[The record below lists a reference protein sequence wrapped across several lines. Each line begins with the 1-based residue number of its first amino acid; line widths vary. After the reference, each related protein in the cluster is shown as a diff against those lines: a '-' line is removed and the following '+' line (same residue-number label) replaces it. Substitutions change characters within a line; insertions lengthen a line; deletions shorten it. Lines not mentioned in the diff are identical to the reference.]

1 MDLIGKRLQRFL
13 KNKGAF
19 FGFSS
24 IARSCLLASIA
35 LNLSGCASFG
45 PPSVDRD
52 RFDYI
57 NAIASSWKQQT
68 LLNIVKMRYADTPVF
83 LDVGQIISGYQL
95 QGTVT
100 VGGSLN
106 SASAFGDVL
115 NLGSAG
121 TYTDRPTITYTP
133 LMGAHF
139 IQVMITPIPP
149 PALLMRAEEG
159 WPIDML
165 LQIGVQ
171 SINGLSNRKG
181 GARGGHPADPDFVR
195 LLAALQRLQASGV
208 IDLRVEVS
216 SQTKQEGTILVI
228 SQKGLSPE
236 VQADRAL
243 VRQLL
248 GLRPDLEEYKIV
260 YGTVSGKDDEIAM
273 QTRSGFQLLNQL
285 GANVEV
291 PPEHIAERRTYPSI
305 PESEDMTRSMP
316 RLISIHAE
324 KSQPADAFVAVKYR
338 DYWYWVDDRDFR
350 SKGIFTFLMIIMTLS
365 EKEDKVQ
372 PPIVTIQGN

>member
-1 MDLIGKRLQRFL
+1 
-13 KNKGAF
+13 
-19 FGFSS
+19 
-24 IARSCLLASIA
+24 
-35 LNLSGCASFG
+35 
-45 PPSVDRD
+45 VDRD

-260 YGTVSGKDDEIAM
+260 YGSVSGKDDEIAM

-291 PPEHIAERRTYPSI
+291 PPEHIAERRTYPPI
-305 PESEDMTRSMP
+305 AESGDALSMP
-316 RLISIHAE
+316 PLIRIHAE
-324 KSQPADAFVAVKYR
+324 KSQPADAFAAIKYR
-338 DYWYWVDDRDFR
+338 DYWYWIDDRDYR